1 MWAVFGLVVRFDCV
15 DGAAAEEFDALVAEL
30 VPRIEAAEPGTL
42 LYVTNTVEGEPLARV
57 FFEVYRDRDA
67 FDAHERQEHVVR
79 FHAARAPYTAGARVE
94 FLRPGPAKGLVGSD
108 G

>member
-1 MWAVFGLVVRFDCV
+1 MFSLVVRFDCV
-15 DGAAAEEFDALVAEL
+15 DDDAAEKFDALIAEL
-30 VPRIEAAEPGTL
+30 VPQIGSAEPGTL
-42 LYVTNTVEGEPLARV
+42 LYVTTTVAGEPLARV

-79 FHAARAPYTAGARVE
+79 FHEARAPYMAGARVE
-94 FLRPGPAKGLVGSD
+94 FLSPGPAKGLVG